1 MQPSCYNVMSFHDR
15 AERIVSDLEGWRQ
28 DISQKAS
35 ALANDIAALARRA
48 RAARFETT
56 AYILELAAAELE
68 KEIKNGQAKGA
79 KE

>member
-1 MQPSCYNVMSFHDR
+1 MGPSCYNVISFHDR
-15 AERIVSDLEGWRQ
+15 AERIVSDLGRQ